1 MEKRLEK
8 NLPTLPALPAPHE
21 PPPGMASTGLRKAAV
36 LMVALGDANAKEIYK
51 QLNEDEIEQL
61 TQEIASLE
69 TVSPDVSQAVLEEF
83 HELIE
88 TQQYLAFGGLEYAKR
103 ILVETFGTQRAEALL
118 SQVER
123 SREASDSNLALSL
136 LQKMDMQQLSKFLED
151 EHPQTAALV
160 LAHLDARASSQALL
174 ALPEEMRISV
184 VKRLVEMRHFSEEIA
199 QKVGQILRHRMESLG
214 RDRSKSYSGYKV
226 VADLMNRMDA
236 PVTKQI
242 LESIERDNP
251 EMALNIRNLMFTFE
265 DFVTVPASSMAELV
279 PQIDKALLAMALKG
293 AKENLRMHFFSALS
307 SRAVEMLT
315 EDIEVMGPV
324 RGREIVKAQTEIL
337 NIARSLEAEGRLF
350 LKPEADDEYVA

>member
-1 MEKRLEK
+1 MEKRVEQK
-8 NLPTLPALPAPHE
+8 LPPLPALPAPHE
-21 PPPGMASTGLRKAAV
+21 PPPGMPSTGIGKAAV
-36 LMVALGDANAKEIYK
+36 LMVALGDANAKELYK
-51 QLNEDEIEQL
+51 QLNENEIEQL
-61 TQEIASLE
+61 TQEIALLE

-103 ILVETFGTQRAEALL
+103 ILVETFGPQRAEALL

-123 SREASDSNLALSL
+123 SREATDSNLALSL
-136 LQKMDMQQLSKFLED
+136 LQKMDMQQLSKFLQD

-160 LAHLDARASSQALL
+160 LAHLDPRASSQALL

-184 VKRLVEMRHFSEEIA
+184 VKRLVEMRHFSEETA
-199 QKVGQILRHRMESLG
+199 QKVGQILRRRMESLG

-236 PVTKQI
+236 MVTKQI
-242 LESIERDNP
+242 LESIEHDNP

-265 DFVTVPASSMAELV
+265 DFVTVPTSSMTELV
-279 PQIDKALLAMALKG
+279 PQIDKALLATALKG

-307 SRAVEMLT
+307 SRAVEMLM

-324 RGREIVKAQTEIL
+324 RGREILKAQNEIL
-337 NIARSLEAEGRLF
+337 NIARSLEAEGKLF